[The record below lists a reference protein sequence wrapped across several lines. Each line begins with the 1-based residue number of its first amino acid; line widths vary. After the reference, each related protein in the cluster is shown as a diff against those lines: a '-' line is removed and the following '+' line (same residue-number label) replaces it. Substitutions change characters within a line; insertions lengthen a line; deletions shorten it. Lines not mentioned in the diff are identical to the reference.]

1 MMKIKL
7 FYIYISMGLCLNIL
21 NCTSA
26 TADGVFPSKIMKGK
40 EYRIPLSD
48 TNSFFTTSDLPVKYD
63 AALLH
68 LGTSSYSMN
77 THSVMSPCQAS
88 STLSWTSDHRY
99 YGLTLA
105 KDTVLAVVDA
115 ASFAEA
121 ELKDEV
127 SGKTQKF
134 TGGGQWDSRGEFTP
148 DFSLSSGV
156 TWCSGKPFA
165 STLYVKAG
173 SEPSKLTG
181 ALVLYAG
188 PNADLGVIETQSL
201 YWGAPTQ
208 KIVYSSQSIEIIE
221 PLVCRVSTPPKV
233 DFGQVNIT
241 GVPGNGLLGVQ
252 KQGIDISCT
261 PTDSLADKVTISFTG
276 SYEGG
281 YFGRL
286 SVTDNSSGK
295 SMGYIR
301 GRYLDAGG
309 SCGVDNQNDLGFNG
323 VNGVKILNKVGGS
336 INVPITWSLCANNS
350 GLLGEGSAQATV
362 KVDWD

>member
-26 TADGVFPSKIMKGK
+26 TADGAFPSKIMKGK
-40 EYRIPLSD
+40 EYRIPLSV
-48 TNSFFTTSDLPVKYD
+48 TNSRFTSSGLTVKYD
-63 AALLH
+63 AALFL
-68 LGTSSYSMN
+68 LATTKYSIN
-77 THSVMSPCQAS
+77 THSVLSACQPS

-115 ASFAEA
+115 VSFAEA

-127 SGKTQKF
+127 SGKKQKF
-134 TGGGQWDSRGEFTP
+134 TGGGQWDSSGRFTP
-148 DFSLSSGV
+148 KFSLSSGG

-165 STLYVKAG
+165 STEYVNG
-173 SEPSKLTG
+173 GPEPSTLTG
-181 ALVLYAG
+181 ELVLYAG
-188 PNADLGVIETQSL
+188 PNADLGTIEIPTL
-201 YWGAPTQ
+201 AWGAPVE
-208 KIVYSSQSIEIIE
+208 KIVYSQQSVEIIE

-241 GVPGNGLLGVQ
+241 GVPEKGLLGVQ
-252 KQGIDISCT
+252 KQGIDISCS
-261 PTDSLADKVTISFTG
+261 PASSLADKVTISFTG

-309 SCGVDNQNDLGFNG
+309 SCGADSQNDIGFNG